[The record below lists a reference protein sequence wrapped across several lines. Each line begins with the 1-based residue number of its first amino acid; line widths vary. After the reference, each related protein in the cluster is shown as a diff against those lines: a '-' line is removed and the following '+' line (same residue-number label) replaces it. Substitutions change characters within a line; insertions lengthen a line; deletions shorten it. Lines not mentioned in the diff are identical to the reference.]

1 MSETDRK
8 LVAARGDA
16 SSPGGLLARARADA
30 GLTQARLAARL
41 GISQAA
47 VAELERPTSN
57 PRIATLDR
65 ALRAA
70 GVELELSVRP
80 RPAHT
85 IDESLVRQQL
95 ALSPAERLHGLELM
109 YEQAR
114 ELAAAGAASRGES
127 A

>member
-1 MSETDRK
+1 MSRTRSNGSGN
-8 LVAARGDA
+8 RGDA
-16 SSPGGLLARARADA
+16 AAPGLLLASARAGA
-30 GLTQARLAARL
+30 GLTQAELGRRL

-47 VAELERPTSN
+47 VAELERPSSN

-70 GVELELSVRP
+70 GAELTLSAQPRRRP
-80 RPAHT
+80 S

-95 ALSPAERLHGLELM
+95 ALSPAERLRGLEAM

-114 ELAAAGAASRGES
+114 ELTSAGAASRGEP

>member
-1 MSETDRK
+1 MSRK
-8 LVAARGDA
+8 EPKPSAVAGDA
-16 SSPGGLLARARADA
+16 SSPGGLLARARTDA
-30 GLTQARLAARL
+30 GLTQAGLAERL

-70 GVELELSVRP
+70 GAELTISARPNPGPSV
-80 RPAHT
+80 
-85 IDESLVRQQL
+85 DESLVRRQL
-95 ALSPAERLHGLELM
+95 ALEPIDRLRGLEMM

-114 ELAAAGAASRGES
+114 ELARAGAISRGEPD
-127 A
+127 